1 MVMMMIT
8 MMMMKMMAQ
17 DYVSEIW
24 PPAGLLFRIYMSM
37 ENHGRM
43 ILIWEIP

>member
-1 MVMMMIT
+1 MVI

-24 PPAGLLFRIYMSM
+24 PPAGLLFRTYMSV

-43 ILIWEIP
+43 ILIGEIP